1 MVALDTNKFRTIEP
15 AAILG
20 RTSSENKQKTMIL
33 IQVAS
38 EARYTS
44 VKAMGS
50 DKLFKSHLE
59 DWLQQLKQRIKDILS
74 KG

>member
-1 MVALDTNKFRTIEP
+1 MVALDTNKSITIKP

-20 RTSSENKQKTMIL
+20 RTSSEIKQTTMIL
-33 IQVAS
+33 IQVGS
-38 EARYTS
+38 EARYTGDK
-44 VKAMGS
+44 VMRS

-59 DWLQQLKQRIKDILS
+59 DRLQQIKQRIKDILL